1 MVPVDDVHPDERPAD
16 ERADHDARDDLDIA
30 YARHRRVEELI
41 DIVRYCLE
49 AISLEFDR
57 WGEPHVSRPG
67 FYLALV
73 SGPSVEEYADP
84 MGTNRWP
91 VERCGSVF
99 GDIEA
104 FHAAAATTA
113 GRMDGAVVASIDGAL
128 QERMVRLKDPSRETL
143 EEWNDGPVTYAD
155 WMGSRHMNALDISLR
170 DDVVA
175 TVTLSEENGRVTVF
189 TDGAFDDSMRSELGG
204 RWRAQE

>member
-1 MVPVDDVHPDERPAD
+1 MAPVENSRDDERPD
-16 ERADHDARDDLDIA
+16 RDAHGDLDIA
-30 YARHRRVEELI
+30 YAHHPRVEELL

-57 WGEPHVSRPG
+57 WDEPHVSGPG
-67 FYLALV
+67 FYLVVV
-73 SGPSVEEYADP
+73 SGTSVEEYADP
-84 MGTNRWP
+84 MGANRWP

-104 FHAAAATTA
+104 FHEAATATA
-113 GRMDGAVVASIDGAL
+113 ERMDGAVVATIDGVL
-128 QERMVRLKDPSRETL
+128 QERMVRLKDPSRAAL
-143 EEWNDGPVTYAD
+143 EERNDGPVAYAD

-175 TVTLSEENGRVTVF
+175 AVTLSEENGRVTLF
-189 TDGAFDDSMRSELGG
+189 IDGAFDDHTRTELGG
-204 RWRAQE
+204 RWRVRE

>member
-1 MVPVDDVHPDERPAD
+1 MAPVDDRRSDEQPVH
-16 ERADHDARDDLDIA
+16 DDLDIT
-30 YARHRRVEELI
+30 YAHHRRVEELL
-41 DIVRYCLE
+41 DSVRYCLE
-49 AISLEFDR
+49 AISLEFDH
-57 WGEPHVSRPG
+57 WGEPHVSGPG

-84 MGTNRWP
+84 MGANRWP
-91 VERCGSVF
+91 VERCASVF

-113 GRMDGAVVASIDGAL
+113 ERMDGAVVASIDGVL
-128 QERMVRLKDPSRETL
+128 QERMVRLKDPSRQTL

-189 TDGAFDDSMRSELGG
+189 IDGAFDDYMRSELGG